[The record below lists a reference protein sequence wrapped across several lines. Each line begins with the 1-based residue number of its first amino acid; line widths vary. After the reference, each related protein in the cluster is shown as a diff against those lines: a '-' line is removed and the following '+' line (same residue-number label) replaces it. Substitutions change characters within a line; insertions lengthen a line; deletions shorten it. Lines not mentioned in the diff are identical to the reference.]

1 MALLYALP
9 RAQTVKAITNCDLN
23 VLSKSDLDHILEKF
37 PKFYERMARIA
48 AVINSYLLTLTLSF
62 QNFCFPVLLLTF
74 VIIFYKN

>member
-9 RAQTVKAITNCDLN
+9 RARTVKAITNCDLN

-48 AVINSYLLTLTLSF
+48 AVIKTLI
-62 QNFCFPVLLLTF
+62 C
-74 VIIFYKN
+74 